1 MRQKLSSVDRE
12 GELVSAGSSGGKGK
26 SQGT

>member
-1 MRQKLSSVDRE
+1 MRQKLSSANRE

-26 SQGT
+26 SLGT